1 MTLGIRFFAA
11 HTAAVAA
18 LVALSACGGGGSSP
32 TAPAPGG
39 GSPGPVGATITIGA
53 NGAVSPVQVSV
64 AVGQSVNFVNND
76 SRVHDMT
83 SDPHPTHTDCPSTNA
98 VGLLSP
104 GQTKITNAYTTARTC
119 GFHDHGNPNDAA
131 LMGRVVIQ

>member
-1 MTLGIRFFAA
+1 VTLAIRSLAA
-11 HTAAVAA
+11 QTAAVAA

-32 TAPAPGG
+32 TTPTPGG
-39 GSPGPVGATITIGA
+39 GSPGPIGATVTIGA
-53 NGAVSPVQVSV
+53 NGAVSPVQVTI

-83 SDPHPTHTDCPSTNA
+83 SDPHPSHTDCPSANA
-98 VGLLSP
+98 VGLISP
-104 GQTKITNAYTTARTC
+104 GQTKATNAYTTARTC